1 MPALQWLMVILVL
14 VALIVVAAV
23 LGAASKKAQQQA
35 VASGWRGRVLSID
48 FSRGL
53 PGSDQY
59 AARINPTESYVWV
72 KYQCD
77 DGTQDAFYVGEYS
90 GAGRLSPGYVDSD
103 FLSYREVVDHWKP
116 GVLIEKEPG
125 DQFPRLVT
133 S

>member
-90 GAGRLSPGYVDSD
+90 GAGTLSLGSHVDSD
-103 FLSYREVVDHWKP
+103 FLSYQDVQHWKP
-116 GVLIEKEPG
+116 GDLLEKEPG
-125 DQFPRLVT
+125 EPLPRRVA